1 MTLIT
6 NLTRSL
12 QTAGAIVA
20 AFLATA
26 AQAQFGEAAG
36 IAEAMQQD
44 YLRRDIVLF
53 EQGLNLDDA
62 QRTIVDALYQ
72 DYEQA
77 FNDGLAGMRK
87 NIEDMRE
94 ELQSQDVDRVL
105 RRVFQPIEEWS
116 VEKRALG
123 DQFLENVKVVL
134 TTEQQ
139 EQWPRFER
147 FLFRE
152 KYLPR
157 GQISGESLNLFHV
170 VRDLRLNDPQT
181 QHMQPTLDEY
191 DVTLDQALR
200 NRQKAFTSSQSDML
214 KSFSEQNPQVS
225 LAILQRQ
232 IEVRVAVRNVN
243 DQYIVRL
250 AEVMPDDRR
259 AEFKQKALERAY
271 PRIYRPTPVQN
282 IFAAARDLEGLDG
295 STRSAVAELEAS
307 YLSEL
312 AAVNTE
318 WFNALR
324 RWEPDEQRKR
334 AEAFAQRMSG
344 QQPAQI
350 EDPTRELS
358 VRRDEVARNYA
369 KQLQGIM
376 SADQFAQLPGAM
388 RWAETPADPKGTPE
402 AMPTGEPAPK
412 QMSPGVKGEGDGDE
426 R

>member
-1 MTLIT
+1 MLIT
-6 NLTRSL
+6 NLKRSL
-12 QTAGAIVA
+12 RLACACSA
-20 AFLATA
+20 MCLATTSYG
-26 AQAQFGEAAG
+26 QFGEAAG

-44 YLRRDIVLF
+44 YMRRDIVLF

-87 NIEDMRE
+87 SIEDMRE

-139 EQWPRFER
+139 EQWPKFER

-170 VRDLRLNDPQT
+170 ARDMKLNDPQT

-191 DVTLDQALR
+191 DIALDQALR
-200 NRQKAFTSSQSDML
+200 NRQKAFTSSQGDML

-243 DQYIVRL
+243 DQYIDRL

-259 AEFKQKALERAY
+259 PEFRQKALERAY

-282 IFAAARDLEGLDG
+282 IFKAALELEGLDSG
-295 STRSAVAELEAS
+295 ARSSVAELEAA
-307 YLSEL
+307 YLAEL
-312 AAVNTE
+312 AAVNTD

-358 VRRDEVARNYA
+358 VRRDDVSRNYA
-369 KQLQGIM
+369 RQLQ
-376 SADQFAQLPGAM
+376 SLVSPEQFAQLPGAM
-388 RWAETPADPKGTPE
+388 RWTQAPADPKGTPE
-402 AMPTGEPAPK
+402 AMPTGEPAPR
-412 QMSPGVKGEGDGDE
+412 QEAPGEKKEPAGDE